1 MKTVWN
7 YNWLPILKGFLV
19 SKLLVKK
26 YLCRKCNLLLML
38 LFMIFKIFFCSDF
51 ILFFQH
57 FIKLQT
63 DLTQYI
69 LETQEYLSYVVLN
82 KILGNIKLVITI
94 YYI

>member
-1 MKTVWN
+1 
-7 YNWLPILKGFLV
+7 
-19 SKLLVKK
+19 
-26 YLCRKCNLLLML
+26 ML
-38 LFMIFKIFFCSDF
+38 LFSDLQNIFCSDF

-63 DLTQYI
+63 NLTQYI

-82 KILGNIKLVITI
+82 KIFGNIKLIITI